1 MSADPRSRWLT
12 SPKFPIP
19 PGSSRPPTIS
29 GWFSELA
36 DSARSQGS
44 TFGEYP
50 ATVLGRRVDDREGSR
65 YPVSGIRLR
74 TRAAHV
80 PRITMLGDLNVGHQL
95 ILLREVL
102 EHPTASTY
110 LAEAD
115 GVGPLG
121 PRAGKTRLAVAL
133 GYRAIAGGYAVQFDP
148 ALGWPAELQTAHAE
162 KHPEPELREPRR
174 CKPLRID
181 EAGGTRPTSVPRYCS
196 ADTRLTATSD
206 V

>member
-1 MSADPRSRWLT
+1 MSEEPQISLADPPEVAHAAGELKTPDHLR
-12 SPKFPIP
+12 
-19 PGSSRPPTIS
+19 
-29 GWFSELA
+29 WFSELA
-36 DSARSQGS
+36 DTARGRGS

-148 ALGWPAELQTAHAE
+148 AVGWPAELQTAHAE
-162 KHPEPELREPRR
+162 KHPEPGLREPRR
-174 CKPLRID
+174 
-181 EAGGTRPTSVPRYCS
+181 
-196 ADTRLTATSD
+196 
-206 V
+206 